1 MDSVIV
7 YYSFGGNCALAAQ
20 ALAEATGG
28 QLVALQE
35 VKPRGTD
42 NGAVMRGAMA
52 ALFGRCSKLVGTPW
66 DELGDAKVVHLLTP
80 IWASRP
86 APAVHSF
93 LRHASLA
100 GREVV
105 LYTVQA
111 DPSAAA
117 PKAVDLL
124 RRWVAARGGTVRAV
138 HGLVGASIGVPPRQ
152 ELADEIRA
160 LQ

>member
-1 MDSVIV
+1 MDSVVV

-28 QLVALQE
+28 RIIALRE
-35 VKPRGTD
+35 TKHRGTD

-52 ALFGRCSKLVGTPW
+52 AMLGLGSRLAGAPW

-80 IWASRP
+80 IWAGQP

-93 LRHASLA
+93 LRRASLA

-111 DPSAAA
+111 DPSASA
-117 PKAVDLL
+117 PKAVERL
-124 RRWVAARGGTVRAV
+124 RRWVAARGGTLRAV
-138 HGLVGASIGVPPRQ
+138 HGFVGASIGVPPRQ